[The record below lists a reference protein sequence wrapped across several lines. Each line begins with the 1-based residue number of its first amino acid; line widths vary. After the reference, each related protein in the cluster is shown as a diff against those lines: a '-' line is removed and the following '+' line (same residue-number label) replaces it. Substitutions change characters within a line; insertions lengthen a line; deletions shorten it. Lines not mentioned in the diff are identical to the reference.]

1 MLQCPIWVLWANGIS
16 TGLCIASICLKI
28 ESWEDCDP
36 LVFLRWHTPILP
48 VEQNDIQN
56 IYLVSGISKLPRA
69 FARWA
74 AIRNDN
80 YLTATE
86 IQFFFAPTLAF
97 LSDTCLAETEKACS
111 RFKLEQLML
120 FFFHPLFFFFKCRL
134 SIRSSAV
141 GLQRSSWLDGKESCE
156 INLSSP
162 SPLDYCLAFSNG
174 TVIWEFL
181 VANSRFIFHGFV
193 MYSLVVGDMYHGPW
207 LSSQ

>member
-1 MLQCPIWVLWANGIS
+1 MTHLFFYDGTPLYYQLNKMIFKTFIWLVESLNCLERLHAELQFGMTITWQQLKYFFFCSYSCIPIWYLPCWNW
-16 TGLCIASICLKI
+16 
-28 ESWEDCDP
+28 ESMFQ
-36 LVFLRWHTPILP
+36 V
-48 VEQNDIQN
+48 Q
-56 IYLVSGISKLPRA
+56 
-69 FARWA
+69 AR
-74 AIRNDN
+74 
-80 YLTATE
+80 TAHVN
-86 IQFFFAPTLAF
+86 
-97 LSDTCLAETEKACS
+97 
-111 RFKLEQLML
+111 